1 MDISILGCGWLGI
14 PLAKQL
20 ISLGHLVKGSTR
32 SNLKIEKL
40 KVEGILPYVIDLKQL
55 DNRLDAF
62 LCSEVLIIAI
72 TDKKIEHYFNLIS
85 SIEKSPIKKVL
96 FISSTSVYDN
106 NNGVINE
113 SSSLN
118 DSPLV
123 QIESL
128 FQSNLNFKSTV
139 LRFSGLLGYDR
150 KPGNFFSE
158 KSLIKNPEANV
169 NMIHQDDCI
178 SIIESIF
185 RQDAWGFTFNAS
197 TDSNPTRRDFYT
209 KEISKTGRNRPLFD
223 ENSDNDYKII
233 DSSLLR
239 SEFKYTF
246 KHQDLLNINES

>member
-32 SNLKIEKL
+32 SNLKVEKL

-85 SIEKSPIKKVL
+85 SIEKSPITKVL

-106 NNGVINE
+106 NDGVINE
-113 SSSLN
+113 NSSLN

-128 FQSNLNFKSTV
+128 FQSNSNFKSTI

-150 KPGNFFSE
+150 KPGNFFSA
-158 KSLIKNPEANV
+158 KAIIKNPEAYV

-178 SIIESIF
+178 SIIENIF
-185 RQDAWGFTFNAS
+185 LQDAWGFTFNAS
-197 TDSNPTRRDFYT
+197 TDSHPTRRDFYT
-209 KEISKTGRNRPLFD
+209 KEISKTGRNTPLFD
-223 ENSDNDYKII
+223 ENSDNNYKII
-233 DSSLLR
+233 DSSLLK
-239 SEFKYTF
+239 SELNYDF